1 MEFNRTMKD
10 CRNGYLP
17 KEFEDKNPILSIL
30 IKKMINND
38 PNLRPNLY
46 VIIIILGNI
55 IRTR

>member
-30 IKKMINND
+30 IKKMMKEQQKIW
-38 PNLRPNLY
+38 
-46 VIIIILGNI
+46 
-55 IRTR
+55 

>member
-46 VIIIILGNI
+46 VIIII
-55 IRTR
+55 